1 MSVQEYS
8 LTVSRRL
15 LRWSALSM
23 SAGLL
28 LATSSEPVE
37 RGMGEQFMA
46 WGAVDGALAL
56 AGMWMGRRR
65 QAIPG
70 DPERQMKD
78 ARNLQRLL
86 LVNAGLDVFYV
97 LGGAG
102 LALGRGRSD
111 ETWRGR
117 GLGVMI
123 QGGFLL
129 AFDLW
134 HGLRF
139 PTSTPLK

>member
-1 MSVQEYS
+1 MSVQGYG

-15 LRWSALSM
+15 LRWSALSL

-28 LATSSEPVE
+28 LATSAEPVE
-37 RGMGEQFMA
+37 RGMGEQFMV
-46 WGAVDGALAL
+46 WGAVDGAIAL
-56 AGMWMGRRR
+56 AGMWIGRRR
-65 QAIPG
+65 LAVPS
-70 DPERQMKD
+70 DPQRQVTD

-86 LVNAGLDVFYV
+86 LANAGLDIFYL

-102 LALGRGRSD
+102 LTLGRGRSD

>member
-1 MSVQEYS
+1 MLIQEYS

-15 LRWSALSM
+15 LRWSALSL

-28 LATSSEPVE
+28 LATSREPVE

-65 QAIPG
+65 QVISG

-78 ARNLQRLL
+78 ARNLQRVL

-139 PTSTPLK
+139 PTSPPLK

>member
-1 MSVQEYS
+1 MSVPNYS

-15 LRWSALSM
+15 LRWSALSV

-28 LATSSEPVE
+28 MAISAEPVE
-37 RGMGEQFMA
+37 RGIGEQFLA
-46 WGAVDGALAL
+46 WGAVDGAIAL
-56 AGMWMGRRR
+56 AGTWFGRRR
-65 QAIPG
+65 LAIRG
-70 DPERQMKD
+70 DPERPATD
-78 ARNLQRLL
+78 ARNLRRLL

-102 LALGRGRSD
+102 LVLGRGRSD

-117 GLGVMI
+117 GLGVMV

-139 PTSTPLK
+139 PTSTPQA